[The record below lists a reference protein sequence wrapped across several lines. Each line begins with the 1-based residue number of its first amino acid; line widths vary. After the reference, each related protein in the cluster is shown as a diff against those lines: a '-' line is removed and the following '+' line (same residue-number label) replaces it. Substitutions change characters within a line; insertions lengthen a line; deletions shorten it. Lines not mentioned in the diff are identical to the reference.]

1 MHSFT
6 TFLRSPIFFPV
17 IFLGLTS
24 VPVNGVELN
33 PPQATQAELAKA
45 SYAAEKNLADLPAA
59 FFDTSPEP
67 TSEGLATG
75 TLGKDGGD
83 VKPVLAFADE
93 IATGTHGE
101 VDSLLISYHGKLLFE
116 SYYRRGRINYPHYQM
131 SITKSYTALA
141 IGRAIQCGC
150 LTMDDLERPVCDFL
164 EELDPSQFAKGAAA
178 ITLADAMTM
187 RSGIRIPQAALRQL
201 RSDTKNAALQRQ
213 VQFFLERTAPIASA
227 ARDYKYQ
234 GTDPAITM
242 QVLAAVVPGSARGF
256 LEKELLQKLHITR
269 YEWSNDISGLPKSA
283 AGSSMCSRDMMKWG
297 HLVLYKGRLN
307 GKQIIPA
314 EFIERATSPLC
325 APSDTNSYGFFFWQ
339 HDANVG
345 NTETRCITCR
355 GAGGQFIFIFPQ
367 HDVVAVVTSHNK
379 GMGPLL
385 KTLPGRLLSCFTE
398 GS

>member
-45 SYAAEKNLADLPAA
+45 SYAEEKNLADLPAA

-67 TSEGLATG
+67 TGEGLATG
-75 TLGKDGGD
+75 TLGKDGGA
-83 VKPVLAFADE
+83 VKPVLAFANE
-93 IATGTHGE
+93 IAAGAHGE

-178 ITLADAMTM
+178 ITLADVMTM

-201 RSDTKNAALQRQ
+201 RSDTKKAALQRQ
-213 VQFFLERTAPIASA
+213 VQFFFERTAPIAPA
-227 ARDYKYQ
+227 PREYKYQ

-242 QVLAAVVPGSARGF
+242 QVLATVVPGSARGF
-256 LEKELLQKLHITR
+256 LQKELLQKLQIKQ
-269 YEWSNDISGLPKSA
+269 YEWSSDISGLPKSA

-297 HLVLYKGRLN
+297 HLV
-307 GKQIIPA
+307 PV
-314 EFIERATSPLC
+314 
-325 APSDTNSYGFFFWQ
+325 SYT
-339 HDANVG
+339 H
-345 NTETRCITCR
+345 
-355 GAGGQFIFIFPQ
+355 
-367 HDVVAVVTSHNK
+367 
-379 GMGPLL
+379 L
-385 KTLPGRLLSCFTE
+385 TLPTKRIV
-398 GS
+398 